1 MTSWEGIVG
10 QDRAVAMLERCLQ
23 RPGHAYLLVG
33 PPGSGIDEAAR
44 EFAARLVVG
53 DDPVSERTLDLAR
66 RSLHVDIVE
75 FEPEGTFFLAA
86 QADDV
91 ILEATRSPREGA
103 RKVLILHDVDR
114 MNETSANRMLKT
126 IEEPPDRFVF
136 LLTTTNPDE
145 VIVTIRSRC
154 QRVDFAGLTDAA
166 IAQYLVSSGAEVVA
180 ADLASGLAGGHLR
193 RARALVDTLAPVRR
207 AFAEVPLR
215 VDGTG
220 AVAWAIVA
228 DLEAAIGAFVN
239 ATEQR
244 QADEAAAHDEE
255 LERRGYDG
263 RVAQARRRRFAER
276 HKRELTR
283 LRRDLLLE
291 GVTAIESMYRDS
303 MVDTEQVR
311 NVDLEQLQLD
321 DHSCAAALAACRH
334 GRDAIVVNEKGNLHL
349 LNLLLSLPSRHR
361 HR

>member
-1 MTSWEGIVG
+1 MTAWEGIVG
-10 QDRAVAMLERCLQ
+10 QDRAVALLERCLQ

-33 PPGSGIDEAAR
+33 PAGSGIDEAAR
-44 EFAARLVVG
+44 EFAARLVV
-53 DDPVSERTLDLAR
+53 DDVSVDERTVGLAR

-75 FEPEGTFFLAA
+75 FEPEGTFFLAG

-91 ILEATRSPREGA
+91 ILEATRAPREGV

-136 LLTTTNPDE
+136 VLTTTNPDE
-145 VIVTIRSRC
+145 VILTIRSRC
-154 QRVDFAGLTDAA
+154 QRVDFAGLADAA
-166 IAQYLVSSGAEVVA
+166 IAKHLVASDVEVSA
-180 ADLASGLAGGHLR
+180 ADLAAGLAGGHLR
-193 RARALVDTLAPVRR
+193 RARGLAGTLAPVRR

-228 DLEAAIGAFVN
+228 DLEAAIGAATS
-239 ATEQR
+239 ATEKR
-244 QADEAAAHDEE
+244 QTDEATAHDEE
-255 LERRGYDG
+255 LDRRGYEG
-263 RVAQARRRRFAER
+263 RVAQARRRRLAER

-291 GVTAIESMYRDS
+291 GMTAIESMYRDA
-303 MVDTEQVR
+303 MVDTAQVR
-311 NVDLEQLQLD
+311 NVDLEHLELD
-321 DHSCAAALAACRH
+321 DHTCAAALVACRA

-349 LNLLLSLPSRHR
+349 LNLLLTLPSRHR

>member
-1 MTSWEGIVG
+1 MTAWEGIVG
-10 QDRAVAMLERCLQ
+10 QDRAVALLERSLQ

-33 PPGSGIDEAAR
+33 PAGSGIDEAAR
-44 EFAARLVVG
+44 EFAARLVVNDVVV
-53 DDPVSERTLDLAR
+53 DDRTVDLAR

-75 FEPEGTFFLAA
+75 FEPEGTFFLAS

-91 ILEATRSPREGA
+91 ILEATRSPREGV

-136 LLTTTNPDE
+136 VLTTTNPDE

-154 QRVDFAGLTDAA
+154 QRVDFAGLTDSA
-166 IAQYLVSSGAEVVA
+166 IAQHLTASGVETSA
-180 ADLASGLAGGHLR
+180 ADLAAGLAGGHVR
-193 RARALVDTLAPVRR
+193 RARSLAGNHAAVRR
-207 AFAEVPLR
+207 AFAVVPSR
-215 VDGTG
+215 IDGTG

-228 DLEAAIGAFVN
+228 DLEDAIAASIS
-239 ATEQR
+239 ATEKR
-244 QADEAAAHDEE
+244 QSDESTAHDAE
-255 LERRGYDG
+255 LERRGYEG
-263 RVAQARRRRFAER
+263 RVAQARRRRLAER

-291 GVTAIESMYRDS
+291 GVTAIESVYRDS
-303 MVDTEQVR
+303 MVSSEYVR
-311 NVDLEQLQLD
+311 NIDLEHLELD
-321 DHSCAAALAACRH
+321 DHACSAALAACH
-334 GRDAIVVNEKGNLHL
+334 GARDAVVVNEKGNLHL

-361 HR
+361 HG